1 MIHPPWNFFN
11 FLFLTYLLQIN
22 FYLIKS
28 VNAKF
33 KKWEPS
39 NADYTILPENFPR
52 EKRKI
57 KVGTKFHFSSL
68 FYVKMMCNL
77 LFLEHDQLT
86 C

>member
-1 MIHPPWNFFN
+1 MKFINIENDDTPPWNFFN

-57 KVGTKFHFSSL
+57 K
-68 FYVKMMCNL
+68 
-77 LFLEHDQLT
+77 
-86 C
+86 

>member
-1 MIHPPWNFFN
+1 MMHPWNFFN

-22 FYLIKS
+22 FYLIKLEH
-28 VNAKF
+28 AKF

-57 KVGTKFHFSSL
+57 K
-68 FYVKMMCNL
+68 
-77 LFLEHDQLT
+77 
-86 C
+86 